1 MVSITPRF
9 LPVKRVNI
17 CELKKHTSLLKSAKD
32 AKLSNFEK
40 LYNLMMVKVIGGL
53 DQDGI
58 LAS

>member
-1 MVSITPRF
+1 MVSIPLRF

-17 CELKKHTSLLKSAKD
+17 CELKKHTTLSKSAKN